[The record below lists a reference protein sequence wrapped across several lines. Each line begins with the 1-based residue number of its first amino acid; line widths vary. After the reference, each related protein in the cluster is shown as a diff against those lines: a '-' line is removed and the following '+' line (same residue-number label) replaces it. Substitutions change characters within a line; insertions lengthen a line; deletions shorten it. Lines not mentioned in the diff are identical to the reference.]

1 MDKHG
6 LIVMLL
12 GAVWAKGKI
21 VLVSHHCKLDW
32 VRLIVGTHLWLC
44 EGGYFQ
50 EGLTKKG
57 KSCLNVGGTI
67 PWTGVPD

>member
-44 EGGYFQ
+44 E
-50 EGLTKKG
+50 
-57 KSCLNVGGTI
+57 
-67 PWTGVPD
+67 